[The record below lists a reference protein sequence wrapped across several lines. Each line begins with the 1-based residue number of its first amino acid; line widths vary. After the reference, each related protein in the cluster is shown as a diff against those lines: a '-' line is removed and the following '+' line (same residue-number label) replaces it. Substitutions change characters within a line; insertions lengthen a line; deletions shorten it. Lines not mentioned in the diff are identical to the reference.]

1 MIKLPENWQ
10 EYDQI
15 EQAKW
20 FLRNVI
26 KYAREGEIKDLP
38 IDCPSEIKIAYK
50 NFLAK
55 GGYKIEKDSLLK

>member
-38 IDCPSEIKIAYK
+38 SEIKIAYK